1 MDETNDSQ
9 KWQQHLS
16 LLRTQYVN
24 LYTANTELQQKYAIA
39 TASKQESG
47 FIERLLA
54 TIASLYAQKQY
65 SDLTIKL
72 VNNEL
77 PAHKFVLNAR
87 SDFWSESS
95 LANISVLDWSY
106 LDGDAGSILL
116 KWIYTS
122 TVEKENLTLELMKA
136 ASNFQ
141 LKELVEQCETYL
153 IGTVSLR
160 DCVALYTAAEEL
172 GAEKLR
178 DYCSS
183 LISTHWDDL
192 AGDDFKEMPG
202 PLLYELLKTK
212 SEFPL
217 HSAVRLEREDV
228 VFLYLVEHNA
238 ELATAVNAV
247 DHKGRR
253 ALEVALKSRQPSL
266 ARTLVE
272 HQADLSAKDS
282 TGLTLLQSAIYKGDS
297 YAAEFIIEQLEN
309 SGACQ
314 RLCDPLRLNINNKD
328 NVDETLKQFEG
339 CTVLHLVSRH
349 NAPDMIAIAA
359 KLLQAGIDENLQDH
373 RGWTALH
380 WSIWEKHEPL
390 FELLLDSKNIDLDVT
405 TKDGHS
411 PLAFAL
417 RADPYHKSFAEK
429 LLSRGA
435 KSNLIYSTRDTLLHI
450 LAQEGKEEAALFL
463 LKHSKDDNLSKKL
476 NADGLTVL
484 HEACKAGLADLT
496 KLLLEKDDSGF
507 CTTAITK
514 TTEQVPLHLAV
525 TNLHYPVVQ
534 MLLEFSKNKKDQLDC
549 KDRDGETPLSLAIK
563 APLKKGREI
572 VAALI
577 NAGANINEKN
587 DKGLTLLHQAILKED
602 SATAI
607 FLLENGADMSAKT
620 SDDETPLQLS
630 VHCRLGEVVEALCR
644 RGVNTS
650 VGCPL
655 WDALDSD
662 QEDTASILVTHGA
675 DTDCWGPGPDGCLQT
690 LLHRAID
697 DNKEEIAQFL
707 IRSGCDLN
715 ATRKPG
721 PNGEGGDEARDN
733 CTPLHLCCQ
742 WGLEQVVQTL
752 VEHGANVN
760 ARDAEGK
767 TPIHIAIQNQHAEII
782 SLLLCHPSL
791 DLSLRDK
798 KGLSPFATAL
808 TVRNNKAAQ
817 AILEKLPSAAEQ
829 FDNKGRN
836 FLHMAIQKGDME
848 SILFLLSIQVDV
860 NSRVQDVTQTPP
872 LHLAVASGNEMLVR
886 SLILAGAKINDTDAH
901 RNTALHAAAKAGHAA
916 VVSALLQNS
925 INFDA
930 VNTDGDNAL
939 HVAVRE
945 GHVSVV
951 RTLLT
956 ECTLDAETVNLKG
969 RNPLHELARCGRD
982 NAATICELFLECMAQ
997 YPINNADADGN
1008 TPLLIAYMKGN
1019 GNLCR
1024 TLVKAGACLG
1034 SMNKD
1039 GVTIFNY
1046 QVATK
1051 QLLYRL
1057 LDSLTQ
1063 EAPWADK
1070 DICLE
1075 CGTKFSLTMRKHHCR
1090 HCGRILCSKC
1100 SGQDVPIVKFGLNKP
1115 VRVCG
1120 VCFDVLQIGAE

>member
-1 MDETNDSQ
+1 MNNYFPQ
-9 KWQQHLS
+9 LS
-16 LLRTQYVN
+16 
-24 LYTANTELQQKYAIA
+24 K
-39 TASKQESG
+39 
-47 FIERLLA
+47 
-54 TIASLYAQKQY
+54 
-65 SDLTIKL
+65 
-72 VNNEL
+72 
-77 PAHKFVLNAR
+77 
-87 SDFWSESS
+87 
-95 LANISVLDWSY
+95 
-106 LDGDAGSILL
+106 
-116 KWIYTS
+116 
-122 TVEKENLTLELMKA
+122 
-136 ASNFQ
+136 
-141 LKELVEQCETYL
+141 
-153 IGTVSLR
+153 
-160 DCVALYTAAEEL
+160 
-172 GAEKLR
+172 
-178 DYCSS
+178 
-183 LISTHWDDL
+183 
-192 AGDDFKEMPG
+192 
-202 PLLYELLKTK
+202 
-212 SEFPL
+212 
-217 HSAVRLEREDV
+217 
-228 VFLYLVEHNA
+228 
-238 ELATAVNAV
+238 AVNAV

-253 ALEVALKSRQPSL
+253 ALEVALKTRQPSL

-282 TGLTLLQSAIYKGDS
+282 RGLTLLQSAIYKGDS

-309 SGACQ
+309 SGASQ
-314 RLCDPLRLNINNKD
+314 RLCDRLKINDNIDDD
-328 NVDETLKQFEG
+328 NYNDDSLKEFEG
-339 CTVLHLVSRH
+339 VSVLHLVSKH
-349 NAPDMIAIAA
+349 NTPDMIAVAA
-359 KLLQAGIDENLQDH
+359 KLLQAGINENLQDN

-380 WSIWEKHEPL
+380 WSIAERHEPL
-390 FELLLDSKNIDLDVT
+390 FELLLDSKNIDLDIT
-405 TKDGHS
+405 TNDGS
-411 PLAFAL
+411 WPLSFAL
-417 RADPYHKSFAEK
+417 RADPYCKAFAEK

-435 KSNLIYSTRDTLLHI
+435 TANPIYPGQRDTLLHI
-450 LAQEGKEEAALFL
+450 LAREKRQDAAIFL
-463 LKHSKDDNLSKKL
+463 VKHSKDDNLTKKT
-476 NADGLTVL
+476 NIAGFTVL
-484 HEACKAGLADLT
+484 HEASKAGLADLT
-496 KLLLEKDDSGF
+496 KLLLEKDDSGL
-507 CTTAITK
+507 CTTITN
-514 TTEQVPLHLAV
+514 ERNEVPLHLAV
-525 TNLHYPVVQ
+525 VNLHYPVVEA
-534 MLLEFSKNKKDQLDC
+534 LLSTEKNLKDQLNA
-549 KDRDGETPLSLAIK
+549 KDVDGETPLSLAIQ
-563 APLKKGREI
+563 APLKKTREI

-577 NAGANINEKN
+577 NAGADINEKN
-587 DKGLTLLHQAILKED
+587 DKGLSLLHQAILKED

-607 FLLENGADMSAKT
+607 FLLENGADMNVKT
-620 SDDETPLQLS
+620 SDGETPLQLS

-644 RGVNTS
+644 RGADTS
-650 VGCPL
+650 TGCPL

-675 DTDCWGPGPDGCLQT
+675 DTDCWTTGPDGCLQT

-715 ATRKPG
+715 APRRPG
-721 PNGEGGDEARDN
+721 ANGEGGEEAHDN
-733 CTPLHLCCQ
+733 CAPLHLCCQ

-767 TPIHIAIQNQHAEII
+767 TPIHIAIQNQHTQII

-817 AILEKLPSAAEQ
+817 AILERLPTAAEQ

-836 FLHMAIQKGDME
+836 FLHMAIQKDDME

-872 LHLAVASGNEMLVR
+872 LHLAVVSGNEMLVR
-886 SLILAGAKINDTDAH
+886 SLILAGARINDTDAH

-916 VVSALLQNS
+916 VVAALLQNN
-925 INFDA
+925 INFDS

-945 GHVSVV
+945 GHVAVV

-982 NAATICELFLECMAQ
+982 NAATICELFLECMTQ

-1008 TPLLIAYMKGN
+1008 TPLLIAYMRGN

-1039 GVTIFNY
+1039 GITIFNY

-1100 SGQDVPIVKFGLNKP
+1100 SGQDVPILKFGLNKP
-1115 VRVCG
+1115 VRVCA